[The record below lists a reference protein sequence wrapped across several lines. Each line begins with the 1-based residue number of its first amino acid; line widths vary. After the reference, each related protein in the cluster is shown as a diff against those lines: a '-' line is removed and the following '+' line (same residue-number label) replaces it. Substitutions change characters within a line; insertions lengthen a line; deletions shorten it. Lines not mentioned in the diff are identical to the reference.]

1 MNIVIAKLLV
11 YSFEQIGWNFGGLT
25 IQEQAIVCNQENLDE
40 ILRMVEDEFYAAEED
55 MEEFDI
61 WLHESR

>member
-11 YSFEQIGWNFGGLT
+11 YSFEQVGWNFGGLT
-25 IQEQAIVCNQENLDE
+25 PQEQAIVGNQENLNE
-40 ILRMVEDEFYAAEED
+40 ILRMVGDEFFDAEED